1 MTDDGVGT
9 EIRGPERRAGT
20 TGCGATIWVFPTI
33 AVRGSDEKEE
43 SGPTAT
49 TQSWSGSGAGYTST
63 LRVAP
68 TILPTE
74 GDSLLK
80 KLFVMR
86 ETGAVT

>member
-1 MTDDGVGT
+1 MMGSAPKSEGR
-9 EIRGPERRAGT
+9 RGSQGQLAAGRLS
-20 TGCGATIWVFPTI
+20 GYSPTI